1 MPSDDIDPDN
11 ADNDNENI
19 IDKSTVF
26 GDKFQRR
33 SADKEQVDSDA
44 KYDSNNSKEKYERL
58 NPYLENVIKQ
68 LQINFDDYEL
78 PIEIYHRLAEALM
91 CTGRADL
98 WSSQLLLTITKLR
111 PLLQRKLGVSWNE
124 LKRILNKIIKRV
136 NAERFDHYTFDTI
149 PDGLWFFGDEPRSH
163 PMDIILAAKR
173 IKCEI
178 MYDEWADVCR
188 ITYGNE
194 TFNSMKIEDIYYLL
208 TEQFTYKFKFKIEKK
223 HVMDAIGVM
232 RRDKENVFNSRI
244 DGLDEFVT
252 HYDPAF
258 DWQREIVEILSCV
271 IDKYSTEVA
280 RMLFISPIER
290 SYRPGCLL
298 QHMVVL
304 DDPKGDKGK
313 STLCRIGRQSNS
325 EAGSAPQF
333 HR

>member
-44 KYDSNNSKEKYERL
+44 KYDSNNSKEKYQRL

-163 PMDIILAAKR
+163 PMDIVLAAKR

-178 MYDEWADVCR
+178 MYDEWADVPR

-232 RRDKENVFNSRI
+232 RRDKENVFNSQ
-244 DGLDEFVT
+244 L
-252 HYDPAF
+252 A
-258 DWQREIVEILSCV
+258 
-271 IDKYSTEVA
+271 
-280 RMLFISPIER
+280 ER
-290 SYRPGCLL
+290 NR
-298 QHMVVL
+298 
-304 DDPKGDKGK
+304 
-313 STLCRIGRQSNS
+313 RNS
-325 EAGSAPQF
+325 QLR
-333 HR
+333 H